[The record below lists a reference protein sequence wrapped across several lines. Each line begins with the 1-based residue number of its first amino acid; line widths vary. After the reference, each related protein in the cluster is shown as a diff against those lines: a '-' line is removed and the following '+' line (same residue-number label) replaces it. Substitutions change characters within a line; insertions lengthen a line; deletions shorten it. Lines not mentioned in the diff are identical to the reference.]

1 MWKPW
6 VSGCNIRVKCGYP
19 SWSLPK
25 ICFVLK
31 NIADLLFKLRATY
44 SESKS
49 PDNVGV
55 KSEPVHLKYTF
66 SNRKSYDINTT
77 LNTMAEYYTFKKLSN
92 DPLSKNSLRIIIGLP
107 MKLKKK
113 NQLHQVTY
121 ESLQPRDES
130 LQARQTPPNT
140 YFVWQL
146 LSAQS
151 HLDD

>member
-1 MWKPW
+1 M
-6 VSGCNIRVKCGYP
+6 
-19 SWSLPK
+19 
-25 ICFVLK
+25 LK

-92 DPLSKNSLRIIIGLP
+92 DPLSKNSVRIIIGLP

-130 LQARQTPPNT
+130 L
-140 YFVWQL
+140 
-146 LSAQS
+146 
-151 HLDD
+151 